1 MAAALRIEGV
11 NIPVNKHICIGLT
24 AIYGIGRPMALRI
37 CKELDINPETKGSE
51 ITADQEKALRAV
63 IGKIET
69 GGDKRRTV
77 IAANQ
82 RLMAIKCYRGL
93 RARQK
98 LPRRGQNTR
107 NNSKTVKRVSS
118 TGRATA
124 EEQG

>member
-1 MAAALRIEGV
+1 MAVGLRIEGV
-11 NIPVNKHICIGLT
+11 NIPTNKHICIGLT
-24 AIYGIGRPMALRI
+24 AIFGIGRPLALRI
-37 CKELDINPETKGSE
+37 CKELGIDPETKGSE
-51 ITADQEKALRAV
+51 ISADQEKALRAV
-63 IGKIET
+63 ISKIET
-69 GGDKRRTV
+69 GGDKRRTI

-118 TGRATA
+118 TGRVSS

>member
-1 MAAALRIEGV
+1 MAALRIEGV

-24 AIYGIGRPMALRI
+24 AIYGIGRPLALRI
-37 CKELDINPETKGSE
+37 CNELGIDPETKGSE
-51 ITADQEKALRAV
+51 IDADQEKALRAV
-63 IGKIET
+63 ISKIET
-69 GGDKRRTV
+69 GGDKRRSL

-107 NNSKTVKRVSS
+107 NNSRTVRRISS
-118 TGRATA
+118 TGRVGA
-124 EEQG
+124 EDQG